1 MTQEKRKKSP
11 ALNCLSP
18 PVKAVLER
26 HKWFI
31 EDSVTDIHL
40 RLNRPIALTSMG
52 VNYYI
57 KNDGSLLNKK
67 SDKAVVINK
76 ADLTETFNKICRY
89 SIYSVQREL
98 TNGFVTIAGGHRAGI
113 CGTAVM
119 NSDSIVNIRDIS
131 SINLRLSK
139 EIIGCGEKLI
149 SSVNNTQSGIIICGE
164 PCSGKT
170 TILRDVARYI
180 SKIENKTV
188 SLIDERGELAAS
200 LDGENQNDVGLCD
213 VFSAYPKHKAVE
225 QALRCMSPDYI
236 ICDEVGT
243 SADVKAVEACA
254 NSGVT
259 VIATLHCSNII
270 ELKNK
275 PNANSLLKTGAFE
288 SVVFLDSRQNVGK
301 IREIIKVGDLLAS

>member
-1 MTQEKRKKSP
+1 MTQEKHKKIL

-18 PVKAVLER
+18 PVKAVLECC
-26 HKWFI
+26 KNFI

-40 RLNRPIALTSMG
+40 RLDRPIALTSKG
-52 VNYYI
+52 KNYYI
-57 KNDGSLLNKK
+57 KNDGSLLNKI
-67 SDKAVVINK
+67 SDKAVVISK

-89 SIYSVQREL
+89 SVYSVQREL
-98 TNGFVTIAGGHRAGI
+98 ISGFVTITGGHRAGI

-131 SINLRLSK
+131 SINLRISK

-149 SSVNNTQSGIIICGE
+149 SSVNNTQNGIIICGE

-200 LDGENQNDVGLCD
+200 LNGENQNDVGLCD

-243 SADVKAVEACA
+243 SADVKAIEACA
-254 NSGVT
+254 NSGVS
-259 VIATLHCSNII
+259 VIATLHCSNIN